1 MATRDGDGDAATT
14 FTPATLRALVERSNG
29 ALCAFACDGVVFDA
43 TLGKDFYGVGGPYAA
58 LNGRDA
64 TRALATMKINVSDAD
79 EALGGDFAPT
89 RVAHTI
95 RDAIRTHATGVHLR
109 RVDFDGIRNVSV
121 TIIHRLG
128 PRIDVQ

>member
-58 LNGRDA
+58 LNGRDT

-79 EALGGDFAPT
+79 EALGARGLTEEELKTLGEWRAKFESKYP
-89 RVAHTI
+89 
-95 RDAIRTHATGVHLR
+95 
-109 RVDFDGIRNVSV
+109 
-121 TIIHRLG
+121 RLG
-128 PRIDVQ
+128 TFERRGEGN

>member
-1 MATRDGDGDAATT
+1 MAPPADDGATTGAT
-14 FTPATLRALVERSNG
+14 FTPASLRALVARSNG

-79 EALGGDFAPT
+79 EALGARGLTEEELKTLGEWRAKFESKYP
-89 RVAHTI
+89 
-95 RDAIRTHATGVHLR
+95 
-109 RVDFDGIRNVSV
+109 
-121 TIIHRLG
+121 RLG
-128 PRIDVQ
+128 TFERRGEGN